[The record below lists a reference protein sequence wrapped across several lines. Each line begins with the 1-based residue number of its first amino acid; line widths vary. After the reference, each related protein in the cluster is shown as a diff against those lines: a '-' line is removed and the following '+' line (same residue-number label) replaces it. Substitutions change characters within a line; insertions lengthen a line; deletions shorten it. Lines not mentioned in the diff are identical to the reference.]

1 MKKLTTLL
9 IVLVLLFL
17 LTPNNVSAANSITNR
32 LKGRLL
38 LQVEQGGAIWY
49 VNPIDL
55 QKYQVTWANALPLF
69 QSFALGITDSD
80 LVKIPADVNSIR
92 PDLDSDNDG
101 YTDISE
107 LNNGFSPYI
116 PGAYKGKFSID
127 KNLANRLKGRL
138 LLQVQQ
144 GGAIWYVDH
153 TGVRHNVRWDNLM
166 NLFTRLALGITDA
179 DLAKV
184 GVIDT
189 TDWQTYRNSEYGY
202 EYKCPAGWEL
212 HQNVDYG
219 GDVDL
224 SVCSKIYSGKHAFD
238 DGVSVSFGFVPLSVA
253 ENYYSAGKKWSE
265 TLMDNVKSQ
274 PNATKYLNNSFDG
287 WISLKHSGHTLIL
300 LARRQVNGGYYEVSV
315 SAVGDT
321 KTDKE
326 YKVIVDQIISTFK
339 LLD

>member
-184 GVIDT
+184 GTGDFQ
-189 TDWQTYRNSEYGY
+189 TDNRILLT
-202 EYKCPAGWEL
+202 P
-212 HQNVDYG
+212 QNVRQYNDPPNCNEKFNLYPANTT
-219 GDVDL
+219 VT
-224 SVCSKIYSGKHAFD
+224 YS
-238 DGVSVSFGFVPLSVA
+238 
-253 ENYYSAGKKWSE
+253 
-265 TLMDNVKSQ
+265 
-274 PNATKYLNNSFDG
+274 NSNRG
-287 WISLKHSGHTLIL
+287 ISLEIPYNSSWGSDKYRVNPYDENNNRIEFGPIRVFEGCSWVRSYFLNLVL
-300 LARRQVNGGYYEVSV
+300 LNQPSLEVEYLQLEIFLSSLQYYL
-315 SAVGDT
+315 T
-321 KTDKE
+321 N
-326 YKVIVDQIISTFK
+326 QIIYLTPFFYYLIY
-339 LLD
+339 LLYL